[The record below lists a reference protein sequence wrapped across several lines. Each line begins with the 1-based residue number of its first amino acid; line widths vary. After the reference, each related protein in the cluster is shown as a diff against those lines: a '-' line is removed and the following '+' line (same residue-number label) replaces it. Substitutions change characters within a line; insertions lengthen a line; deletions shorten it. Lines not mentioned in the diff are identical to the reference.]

1 MSNNLTYLLG
11 IDSVCSKFIFCSGS
25 APLPLDKGH
34 KVQTYIIY
42 ISALQSNAVH
52 ATSAKSRFQW
62 SVIWPWLLVIYD
74 PLKALLCCIS
84 LHTNS
89 YQAIST
95 HFHDIIPVQCSQMVE
110 IIIIFTVQY
119 SSKSKFWRR
128 QYENTKLFTC
138 SWIIRVWCSLFLGS
152 SNLWLRIS
160 RSNILRR
167 YYEARWV
174 VLVYIQKQPASIVKS

>member
-1 MSNNLTYLLG
+1 M
-11 IDSVCSKFIFCSGS
+11 
-25 APLPLDKGH
+25 
-34 KVQTYIIY
+34 
-42 ISALQSNAVH
+42 H

-95 HFHDIIPVQCSQMVE
+95 HFHDIIPVQCSHIDE
-110 IIIIFTVQY
+110 IIIIFTVLVNPSIHPSNIYQSQSFDEGNMKIPNFSHVHELLE
-119 SSKSKFWRR
+119 SS
-128 QYENTKLFTC
+128 
-138 SWIIRVWCSLFLGS
+138 SLFLGS

-160 RSNILRR
+160 RSNIRR
-167 YYEARWV
+167 RFYGARWV
-174 VLVYIQKQPASIVKS
+174 VLVYIQKQPASIVKSWGRFPPIYHLKLT